1 MSHVLDVL
9 EAVPDDPA
17 LQAAIAERQEHL
29 RCSGESPWY
38 VTTSA
43 AELVLSHRLATDQTA
58 LTPYQLQVAQEQHL
72 CRTTRAAAHAC
83 MRLVTVGETCNAE
96 CPVALRRVQALRAHQ
111 RREHAFV
118 TDWYMPEAHALIDP
132 EVEVTPSS
140 H

>member
-1 MSHVLDVL
+1 MTPALSVL

-29 RCSGESPWY
+29 RRSGESPWY

-43 AELVLSHRLATDQTA
+43 AELVLSHRLATDQAA

-72 CRTTRAAAHAC
+72 CRITRAAAHAC
-83 MRLVTVGETCNAE
+83 MRLVTVGETCSVE
-96 CPVALRRVQALRAHQ
+96 CPVALRRRAHQ
-111 RREHAFV
+111 RLEHAFV

-132 EVEVTPSS
+132 EVEVPPSS